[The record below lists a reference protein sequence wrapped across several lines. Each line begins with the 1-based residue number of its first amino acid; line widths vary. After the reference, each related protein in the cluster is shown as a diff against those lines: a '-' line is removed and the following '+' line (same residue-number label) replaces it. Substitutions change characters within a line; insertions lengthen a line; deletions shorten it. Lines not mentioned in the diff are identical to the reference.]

1 MLNLTSSLEFFLVLI
16 HWRQCNILVG
26 GRGLHI
32 LLHLE
37 WIFFFFLVATF
48 QFLKKK
54 KKFEFECRRVISF
67 IFISCDG
74 MNNAEL
80 VILFAI
86 LRLFHEEHNW
96 KLLSAIVI
104 PQILILWLS
113 LYLVNFNIELR
124 YYMCVHSKMG
134 VDNFVVLQID
144 EKIKV

>member
-1 MLNLTSSLEFFLVLI
+1 MQYFSWGKRSTHFVAPWMN
-16 HWRQCNILVG
+16 
-26 GRGLHI
+26 
-32 LLHLE
+32 
-37 WIFFFFLVATF
+37 FFFLF
-48 QFLKKK
+48 GCNFSILKKK
-54 KKFEFECRRVISF
+54 KKIEFECRRVISF
-67 IFISCDG
+67 IFISCDE

-144 EKIKV
+144 EKIKVLVYTI